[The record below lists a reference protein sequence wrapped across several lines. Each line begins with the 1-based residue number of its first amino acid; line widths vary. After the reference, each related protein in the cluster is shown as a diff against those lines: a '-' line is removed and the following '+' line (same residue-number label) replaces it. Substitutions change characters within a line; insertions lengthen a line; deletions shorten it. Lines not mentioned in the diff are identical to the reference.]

1 MDKAAV
7 EQEISGLPGVVFL
20 EFRADW
26 CGPCHVMDPVLHEL
40 EKEYAGKLTLKQ
52 IDVDQERALVQEF
65 GVMSIP
71 ALFVYKDGHL
81 VEQLLGLQTKP
92 NLLRFLAE

>member
-7 EQEISGLPGVVFL
+7 EQELSQLPGVVFL

-26 CGPCHVMDPVLHEL
+26 CGPCHVMDPMLHEM
-40 EKEYAGKLTLKQ
+40 EHVYAGKLTLKQ
-52 IDVDQERALVQEF
+52 IDVDQERALAREF

-71 ALFVYKDGHL
+71 ALFVYRAGAL
-81 VEQLLGLQTKP
+81 VEQLLGLQTKQ
-92 NLLRFLAE
+92 NLLRWLA

>member
-1 MDKAAV
+1 MDKATV
-7 EQEISGLPGVVFL
+7 EKEISQLPGVVFL

-26 CGPCHVMDPVLHEL
+26 CGPCHVMDPMLHEL

-52 IDVDQERALVQEF
+52 IDVDQERALAQEF

-71 ALFVYKDGHL
+71 ALFVYKNGAQLSH
-81 VEQLLGLQTKP
+81 LLGLQTKS
-92 NLLRFLAE
+92 NLLRFLA